1 VTLSHNEKLRID
13 ICVCTFRRPFLAETL
28 KSISN
33 LNCGELAIRVIV
45 ADNDFVPSAA
55 PMVELIGR
63 GFPFPIVYLHAPET
77 NISVAR
83 NACADA
89 ADADF
94 IAFVDDDETVEADW
108 LRELVDAAVFA
119 GADVVLGPVHAEY
132 AAEAPSWMRDGDF
145 HSTRPVLVG
154 GEIRTG
160 YTCNVLMRWTEA
172 ARSQRFNL
180 ALGRS
185 GGEDT
190 EFFYRLHDLGLRF
203 IEAPAAIV
211 REPVPPSRATLSWLL
226 RRRFRSGQTHGARLL
241 TLGEPLA
248 PALVLASA
256 KVAYC
261 IAATVVTLPWPV
273 RWRGNLLRA
282 TLHLG
287 ALSGL
292 AGSRQAEL
300 YGDAP
305 VATPHSVP
313 AITAAP
319 IN

>member
-1 VTLSHNEKLRID
+1 MILRDERLRVD

-28 KSISN
+28 KSIGN
-33 LNCGELAIRVIV
+33 LNHEGLSVRVIV

-63 GFPFPIVYLHAPET
+63 SFPFPIIYVHAPAG

-83 NACADA
+83 NACAEA

-94 IAFVDDDETVEADW
+94 VAFVDDDETVDADW
-108 LRELVDAAVFA
+108 LRELMDAATVA
-119 GADVVLGPVHAEY
+119 GADVVLGPVHAQY
-132 AAEAPSWMRDGDF
+132 APEAPRWMRNGDF
-145 HSTRPVLVG
+145 HSTAPVVVS

-160 YTCNVLMRWTEA
+160 YTCNVLIRWTEI

-203 IEAPAAIV
+203 VGAPMAIV
-211 REPVPPSRATLSWLL
+211 REPVPPSRATLGWLL

-241 TLGEPLA
+241 
-248 PALVLASA
+248 ALDEQLPRALMLTSA

-261 IAATVVTLPWPV
+261 LAGTAITLPWSV
-273 RWRGNLLRA
+273 LWRRNLLRA
-282 TLHLG
+282 ALHMGVLG
-287 ALSGL
+287 GL
-292 AGSRQAEL
+292 AGSRQAEQ

-305 VATPHSVP
+305 QVMQQSSPAATATSV
-313 AITAAP
+313 
-319 IN
+319 N